1 MRNKCPFCLY
11 HNFVE
16 IRDFIDHIHRDHWQ
30 NVTIYQ
36 LIEALCVAIWK
47 DHEEV

>member
-16 IRDFIDHIHRDHWQ
+16 IRDMIDHIQRDHLHE
-30 NVTIYQ
+30 VTVHQ
-36 LIEALCVAIWK
+36 LVESICVAIWK
-47 DHEEV
+47 EQNE